1 MKKTYLLAATSIFC
15 WSTVATI
22 TKLMLGTL
30 NNVQLL
36 WISSLFAS
44 AFLCLVN
51 VVNGSI
57 KKLKG
62 YTAKD
67 YIISSL
73 ICIPGTLFYYLFY
86 YAGAER
92 MLASQAFIVNYMW
105 PIMCVVFACII
116 LKEKLTTRKI
126 VAILV
131 SFLGVGVATGTDLL
145 SLNHNTIVGSVFCL
159 LGAVSYGAFT
169 ALNQK
174 VKYDKGVSMMIG
186 YFASF
191 LITTLINA
199 VNGDLFLPVVGQMP
213 GIIWNAVFTMAIAN
227 TVWVIALGNGNT
239 AKISNLAYITP
250 FLSLVWTALILKEP
264 ITINSVLGLVII
276 VVGIFI
282 QLKDK
287 SQQENLPTEVE
298 Q

>member
-22 TKLMLGTL
+22 TKLMLGSL

-36 WISSLFAS
+36 WISSLFA
-44 AFLCLVN
+44 AMFLCLVSI
-51 VVNGSI
+51 VNGNI
-57 KKLKG
+57 RILKDYKLK
-62 YTAKD
+62 D
-67 YIISSL
+67 YLIMVL
-73 ICIPGTLFYYLFY
+73 ICIPGTLLYYLFY

-105 PIMCVVFACII
+105 PIMSVVCACIV
-116 LKEKLTTRKI
+116 LKEKLTIRKVI
-126 VAILV
+126 AILV
-131 SFLGVGVATGTDLL
+131 SFLGVGIATSADLL
-145 SLNHNTIVGSVFCL
+145 SLNHNTIIGSVFCL
-159 LGAVSYGAFT
+159 LGAVSYGVFT
-169 ALNQK
+169 SLNQK
-174 VKYDKGVSMMIG
+174 FSYDKGVSMMIG

-191 LITTLINA
+191 IITTVINA
-199 VNGDLFLPVVGQMP
+199 VNGDLFVPTFSQIPGVV
-213 GIIWNAVFTMAIAN
+213 WNAVFTMAIAN
-227 TVWVIALGNGNT
+227 TVWVMALEKGNT

-264 ITINSVLGLVII
+264 ITVNAVLGLVII

-287 SQQENLPTEVE
+287 PAEKYAGD
-298 Q
+298 

>member
-1 MKKTYLLAATSIFC
+1 MKKTYLLAAVSIFC

-22 TKLMLGTL
+22 TKLMLDTL

-36 WISSLFAS
+36 WISSVFA
-44 AFLCLVN
+44 AVFLYIVN
-51 VVNGSI
+51 VANGNI
-57 KKLKG
+57 KKLRA
-62 YTAKD
+62 YRIKD
-67 YIISSL
+67 YAISVL

-126 VAILV
+126 IAIIV
-131 SFLGVGVATGTDLL
+131 SFIGVGIATGGELL
-145 SLNHNTIVGSVFCL
+145 KLNYDIIIGSVLCL
-159 LGAVSYGAFT
+159 MGAVSYGVFT

-174 VKYDKGVSMMIG
+174 VNYDKGVSMMLG
-186 YFASF
+186 YFATF

-199 VNGDLFLPVVGQMP
+199 VKGDLFLPSINQIP

-227 TVWVIALGNGNT
+227 TVWVIALAKGDT

-250 FLSLVWTALILKEP
+250 FLSLVWTALVLKES
-264 ITINSVLGLVII
+264 ITVNSVLGLVII
-276 VVGIFI
+276 VFGIFI

-287 SQQENLPTEVE
+287 STDKVQATRTV
-298 Q
+298 